1 MPWKALDFK
10 DRAKKDEISQKFKI
24 TGIPTLVLL
33 EADSGNV
40 VTMNGRSDIMSYEFD
55 DLKNLAK
62 K

>member
-40 VTMNGRSDIMSYEFD
+40 VSMNGRNKFLCYSFDDIMNW
-55 DLKNLAK
+55 K
-62 K
+62 